1 LRDSVELEWAGIPSV
16 AIVHH
21 AMEGTARAMAR
32 VSGMPDYGFVTV
44 DYPLVPLAIW
54 TQEEIDGV
62 ARQLAP
68 QLIALL
74 TAGDATPPN
83 PSEAQ

>member
-16 AIVHH
+16 AVVHQS
-21 AMEGTARAMAR
+21 MEGTARAMAR

-44 DYPLVPLAIW
+44 DYPHIPLAVW
-54 TQEEIDGV
+54 TAEEIDDV

-68 QLIALL
+68 KLIARL
-74 TAGDATPPN
+74 TAGPDA
-83 PSEAQ
+83 

>member
-16 AIVHH
+16 AVVHES
-21 AMEGTARAMAR
+21 MEGTARAMAR

-44 DYPLVPLAIW
+44 DYPHIPLAVW
-54 TQEEIDGV
+54 TAEEIDDV

-68 QLIALL
+68 KLIARL
-74 TAGDATPPN
+74 TAGPDA
-83 PSEAQ
+83 